1 MNHNHRSDLQS
12 KVTHNHRSQYRQIVN
27 DRSGVMATSNDE
39 ENAAGNPEVGFEQ
52 PRRRSLEKQVRRS
65 LDERV
70 SKWDWCVFTW
80 SVLWLMLWIG
90 CLPQPLA
97 MTKSR
102 KLLFIV
108 KGNPALAYPFKSSI
122 PPLTSPLKCGVTCTV
137 SSGFLPHFQISYN
150 GEKIDHEKS
159 RYPNSIVWT
168 PIPLLSWIFPFIGH
182 MGIAMTNGKGGGEG
196 KRTIQG
202 RSSCWQFFQNIWQE
216 EMRTIWRWTEVTAM
230 ICCYCWSLKYGGKM
244 CFENCVAVGS
254 YRWSV
259 QQFRSL
265 T

>member
-12 KVTHNHRSQYRQIVN
+12 KVTHNHRSHYRQIVN

-182 MGIAMTNGKGGGEG
+182 MGIAMTNGKGGGWRETDHSG
-196 KRTIQG
+196 KELLLTVLSEYMAG
-202 RSSCWQFFQNIWQE
+202 RDENHLKMDGSYCHDLLLLLE
-216 EMRTIWRWTEVTAM
+216 PEIWRKDVFWELR
-230 ICCYCWSLKYGGKM
+230 CCWKLPL
-244 CFENCVAVGS
+244 V
-254 YRWSV
+254 RPTI
-259 QQFRSL
+259 L
-265 T
+265 LI